1 MIRAGVIQ
9 LSAALLCVAG
19 LTDGSDVIQSPLVWK
34 YEGQS
39 AKLTS
44 SHTKGSTYRE
54 MYWYRQLP
62 GEGMKQIVYTTSYTA
77 HDYGSG
83 FTKDKFPAEKND
95 SETGSLT
102 VKELQ
107 RNDSAVYFCAVSE
120 HSDKG
125 DLDSCTNTQPVVSQ

>member
-1 MIRAGVIQ
+1 MWMT
-9 LSAALLCVAG
+9 SMLCPN
-19 LTDGSDVIQSPLVWK
+19 S
-34 YEGQS
+34 
-39 AKLTS
+39 
-44 SHTKGSTYRE
+44 
-54 MYWYRQLP
+54 QLP

-95 SETGSLT
+95 TETGSLT